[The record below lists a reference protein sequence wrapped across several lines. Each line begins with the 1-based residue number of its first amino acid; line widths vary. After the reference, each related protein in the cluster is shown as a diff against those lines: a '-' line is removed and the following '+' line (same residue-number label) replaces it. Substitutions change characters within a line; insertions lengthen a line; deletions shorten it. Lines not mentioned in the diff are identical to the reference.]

1 MLYSYHIEYVDQGY
15 LQNFIGLI
23 MGQFFSWVKSNE
35 KELLII
41 LENLAKKAVEAS
53 NAVLDLMDDPTNKD
67 KIARISEIETEADI
81 LTRDIFS
88 ELNKTFITPLDRED
102 MQRVASK
109 IDDIIDFMDGIG
121 ARFAS
126 YKITEAPPHTKQ
138 MAEELVKATKEVE
151 FMVAK
156 LGNVKNPKLMIEHCR
171 QTSVIEHV
179 IDDLYRLA
187 ISELF
192 ESNDAINII
201 KLKDIYETMETASD
215 RCVDVADVVEDI
227 VLKYT

>member
-1 MLYSYHIEYVDQGY
+1 
-15 LQNFIGLI
+15 
-23 MGQFFSWVKSNE
+23 MGQWFSWIKSNE
-35 KELLII
+35 KELLVI
-41 LENLAKKAVEAS
+41 LDSLAKKAVEAS
-53 NAVLDLMDDPTNKD
+53 EAVYELLEDPSNAE
-67 KIARISEIETEADI
+67 KIKEVSRIETEADVLI
-81 LTRDIFS
+81 RDIFT
-88 ELNKTFITPLDRED
+88 ELNRTFITPLDRED

-126 YKITEAPPHTKQ
+126 YKITTAPPHTLE
-138 MAEELVKATKEVE
+138 MAKELVNATKEVE
-151 FMVAK
+151 FMVSK
-156 LGNVKNPKLMIEHCR
+156 LNNIKNPKLMIEHCR
-171 QTSVIEHV
+171 NTSKIEHA
-179 IDDLYRLA
+179 IDDLYRTA

-215 RCVDVADVVEDI
+215 RCVDVADVIEDI